1 IPISLN
7 ENPLPFLFF
16 HIGVSNFQ
24 KVREFLHTLV
34 DSFDVGEGKVQIGLI
49 QYGSTARTEF
59 FLNRFHNKSDILQ
72 SIQQMRYSGGGTHT
86 GLGLDFMLKEHFVK
100 SAGSRAEDGVIQ
112 VGVVITDGKSQDG
125 VTEAANA
132 IKERGIALYAI
143 GIKDAD
149 LSELHE
155 IASDPDDKH
164 VYSVQDFAALKQQTF
179 FCNLPQICASRQSY
193 LGGLQI
199 IPLTSCLVCL
209 TINKDARECV
219 CECRKAS
226 VADIVFVVD
235 GSSSIGEPNFQQ
247 LRDFLYTFVDSL
259 DVSVDN
265 VRVGLAQYSD
275 DAHKEFL
282 LNTFSNKSE
291 ILTHIQDLA
300 YRKGGTYT
308 GKALEFIKEQYF
320 TPSAG
325 SRVDKGVPQIAIVL
339 TDGESS
345 DNVSAPA
352 NELRKLGVLVYVIG
366 INVAEYGEL
375 KEIANKPSEKFLYN
389 IENFEALKDLSTN
402 LLQTVCTRVEVE
414 LSGRFHVGFWGSQ

>member
-1 IPISLN
+1 MN
-7 ENPLPFLFF
+7 GLPNVAAQLSKTIADIVFLVDGSWS
-16 HIGVSNFQ
+16 IGVSNFQ

-164 VYSVQDFAALKQQTF
+164 VYIQSLSHQTREF
-179 FCNLPQICASRQSY
+179 SFSWSESPSGVAS
-193 LGGLQI
+193 
-199 IPLTSCLVCL
+199 L

-414 LSGRFHVGFWGSQ
+414 LSGRFHAK